1 MDEAEN
7 LVENFQDTCDGLA
20 VDDKVIDRGF
30 KREFSDQPTSIV
42 EQLYKL
48 FKKRPK
54 SVSYIEKT

>member
-1 MDEAEN
+1 MDEAEA
-7 LVENFQDTCDGLA
+7 LVDNFQDTCDGLA

-30 KREFSDQPTSIV
+30 KREFSDQPASVI

-54 SVSYIEKT
+54 